1 MGFIYKDTLKDTLVL
16 NECKCVNVY
25 ILQNEMVAVTGSPG
39 LLISTWWTL
48 VNPTCSATANA
59 TANVTVYAIVA
70 STPDAFYVSVVKA
83 VIANT

>member
-1 MGFIYKDTLKDTLVL
+1 
-16 NECKCVNVY
+16 
-25 ILQNEMVAVTGSPG
+25 MVAVTGAPG
-39 LLISTWWTL
+39 LLISTWWTFSS
-48 VNPTCSATANA
+48 PTCSATANA